1 MTVPAPA
8 SRPGTSLRARRPRG
22 DTADGAT
29 RRLVIDA
36 AVACILERGFYR
48 ASSNEIARRADVT
61 WGVIQHYFGTREGL
75 MLAVLQDGARQFT
88 EIVDN
93 ASITGSSTAER
104 LDELLDI
111 LAGHYG
117 TPQYLAYLQ
126 IALNMDHDP
135 KTSAEVRST
144 MRAVAEQTSER
155 LRSLLRDALGRAAA
169 VPDLTTTI
177 FLAIRGFVVSQQL
190 LDTMAYDSVRPET
203 DRVSRQRTLMAK
215 ILAPY
220 IEQVVAD
227 EERLDLTFTRAG
239 G

>member
-1 MTVPAPA
+1 MTAPAPA

-126 IALNMDHDP
+126 IAAQHGPRPEDERRGPIDHA
-135 KTSAEVRST
+135 SRR
-144 MRAVAEQTSER
+144 RADQ
-155 LRSLLRDALGRAAA
+155 RAAPQPPA
-169 VPDLTTTI
+169 RR
-177 FLAIRGFVVSQQL
+177 A
-190 LDTMAYDSVRPET
+190 
-203 DRVSRQRTLMAK
+203 
-215 ILAPY
+215 
-220 IEQVVAD
+220 
-227 EERLDLTFTRAG
+227 RAG
-239 G
+239 GGRARPDDDDLPRHPRLCREPATARHAWPTTRCAPRPTGCLDSER